1 MKVLSKKL
9 EVFHI
14 NSTRRI
20 LRIKWSEVK
29 EDRIMNSKVR
39 KGFYN
44 IYIAEIQITR
54 KRLTFIGTVR
64 WPQIK

>member
-1 MKVLSKKL
+1 MKVLSEKL
-9 EVFHI
+9 DVFHI

-29 EDRIMNSKVR
+29 EDRITNSKVR

-54 KRLTFIGTVR
+54 RRLTFIGTVR